1 MLVQNIPSQKVIFI
15 ALATAIAF
23 GPIPY
28 LFSFL
33 SQEDQWK
40 RELLEASLC
49 YQPSNLRDSLRHLER
64 ALRISENLKTVNKI
78 QTLYKIAVIQ
88 ESSKDYCAAVQ
99 SIEKIIQLNES
110 DQESHQQLM
119 SDALRL
125 YSELYEGKK
134 WRAKVLKKY
143 ERWYASSREKFGDSY
158 PSVIQSLLDLSS
170 IYYKE
175 SMFRERAKSFEDW
188 ARIAKAYYG
197 ENSKEYAV
205 SLSNLACSYLDSG
218 QQVKAKLVEE
228 KVLNIY
234 RGLEAK
240 GESVKDET
248 GWTLV
253 HLGKI
258 SLRVGEFKKAEEYFD
273 SYFRIWKKVGK
284 ESSRKFV
291 YTQNMGLLKVAQ
303 KDFEAAT
310 LYFEESLEAL
320 SSSERQA
327 FEKGYEYSELSA
339 GLALCH
345 EWKGD
350 FKTAAVLINRAVAV
364 EQAKRLP
371 EKLPLFLSYK
381 KDQKRINA
389 KVKRSQN
396 CSTGR

>member
-15 ALATAIAF
+15 ALATAVVF
-23 GPIPY
+23 GPTPY
-28 LFSFL
+28 LLSFGFL
-33 SQEDQWK
+33 SREDQWK

-49 YQPSNLRDSLRHLER
+49 YQPSNQRDSLRHLER
-64 ALRISENLKTVNKI
+64 ALRISENLKAVNKI
-78 QTLYKIAVIQ
+78 QTLNQIAVVQ

-99 SIEKIIQLNES
+99 SIEKVIQLNES
-110 DQESHQQLM
+110 SQESHQQLM

-143 ERWYASSREKFGDSY
+143 ERWYASSREKFGDSH
-158 PSVIQSLLDLSS
+158 PSVIQSLLDLSR

-175 SMFRERAKSFEDW
+175 SMFCERAKLFEDW

-197 ENSKEYAV
+197 ENSKEYAE
-205 SLSNLACSYLDSG
+205 SLSNLAYSYLDSG

-234 RGLEAK
+234 RRLEAK
-240 GESVKDET
+240 GESVQDET
-248 GWTLV
+248 GWSLV

-273 SYFRIWKKVGK
+273 NYFRIWKKIGD

-291 YTQNMGLLKVAQ
+291 YTKNMGLLKVAQ

-320 SSSERQA
+320 SFSERQA

-350 FKTAAVLINRAVAV
+350 FKTAAILINRAVAV
-364 EQAKRLP
+364 EQAKRVP

-381 KDQKRINA
+381 RDQKRINA
-389 KVKRSQN
+389 KVE
-396 CSTGR
+396 GI